1 MTPISTSPFCHDPQI
16 DRLRASFTDRDRIFV
31 DDFVGIVLDTY
42 GDNKRAYEFF
52 INAHGIQGDLLWYAN
67 RAEEEEDG
75 ASGSLRG
82 AKTMALMQC
91 GNLQPVPMRIVG

>member
-82 AKTMALMQC
+82 RRRWL
-91 GNLQPVPMRIVG
+91 